1 MRRTILNTP
10 VLTPFLRPFSKIA
23 LRLMGWKVEGNAPA
37 ADRYVMIAAPHTS
50 NWDGVL
56 LLLMAS
62 VLNIPL
68 YWFGKHTLFR
78 FPFGIFMRYMGG
90 IPVDRRQKGDL
101 VARMA
106 TIFHSQPEM
115 VLVVPPEATR
125 SRVERWKTGFYR
137 IAESAGVPIGLGYLD
152 WSTRT
157 GGVGPLCEPTG
168 ALEEDIKNIRGFYTK
183 FAGRFADQF
192 GDIEV

>member
-1 MRRTILNTP
+1 MQRTILNTP
-10 VLTPFLRPFSKIA
+10 LLSPFLRPLSKGV
-23 LRLMGWKVEGNAPA
+23 LRAAGWRLEGEAPK

-56 LLLMAS
+56 LLLMAN
-62 VLNIPL
+62 VLDIPL
-68 YWFGKHTLFR
+68 YWFGKNTLFR
-78 FPFGIFMRYMGG
+78 FPLGIFMRYMGG
-90 IPVDRRQKGDL
+90 IPVDRSKKGDL
-101 VARMA
+101 VARMSKVFQ
-106 TIFHSQPEM
+106 TQKHM

-152 WSTRT
+152 WGTKT
-157 GGVGPLCEPTG
+157 GGVGPLFEPTG
-168 ALEEDIKNIRGFYTK
+168 ALEEDIESIRGFYVD